1 MRRLLLEASKAAVLA
16 AIIGAIIGL
25 ATSDFSLEGALFG
38 GIIGALLGAGF
49 AAWIDVRRDEAKR
62 AVRRQANYPG
72 DLPRSAFGRG
82 TRQITLGAR
91 ALNDRIFENPRPGQ
105 SR

>member
-49 AAWIDVRRDEAKR
+49 AAWIDIRRDEANR
-62 AVRRQANYPG
+62 AIRGKTEATRFGNAIEKENMLGPRGQ
-72 DLPRSAFGRG
+72 DLHGPYR
-82 TRQITLGAR
+82 
-91 ALNDRIFENPRPGQ
+91 
-105 SR
+105 